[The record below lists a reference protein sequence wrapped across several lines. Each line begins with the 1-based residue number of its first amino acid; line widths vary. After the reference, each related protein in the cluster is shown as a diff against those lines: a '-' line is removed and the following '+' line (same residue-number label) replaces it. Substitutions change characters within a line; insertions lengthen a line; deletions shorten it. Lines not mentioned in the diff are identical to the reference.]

1 LQEYSLL
8 STYQNKSMV
17 ILAIMD
23 RHNVSGSRLRKSAL
37 WLYHE
42 SGVRSVHLTG
52 RDAWFIILARTCR
65 MFAFGGA
72 SLIMALFFASLGFSD
87 RQLGLFMTLTLAG
100 DCVLSFALTFVADSI
115 GRRRVFMGSGLLM
128 AVSGLIFVYFENF
141 WILLIAAV
149 IGVISATGSDFG
161 PFRAIEESVLSH
173 LTTPATRPDV
183 LSWYIVT
190 SNIGSAAGIEVAGRI
205 VEALKTRDGW
215 SETRI
220 YHAIFVI
227 YVIMGIANM
236 GFALSLTD
244 HCEIAKP
251 TPSKDDGTQ
260 AAQGLLSES
269 DDELEG
275 EMAPASTEPPAPQKK
290 SLFSGISMATVF
302 VMYKLWFL
310 LTVDCLADGM
320 ASYALTNYYLDRKFH
335 LPKSQLGDYM
345 SANYILGGVSSVF
358 AGPLARHL
366 GLINTMVFT
375 HLPSSVAVLLFPA
388 PKGITLTV
396 ILLLIRGGLNNMDQ
410 APRAALI
417 AAVVKPEERTAVMG
431 ITSTLRTLAST
442 IGPSI
447 TGALADT
454 DKFWVAFVT
463 AGSLR
468 VAYDLG
474 LWVMFVN
481 MKLHTHEEGG
491 EDANRSR
498 RIDDEEDSVEMNPY
512 KEEEEEHAR

>member
-1 LQEYSLL
+1 
-8 STYQNKSMV
+8 
-17 ILAIMD
+17 MD
-23 RHNVSGSRLRKSAL
+23 HRHARGSGLRKSAL

-52 RDAWFIILARTCR
+52 RDAWLVILARTCR

-72 SLIMALFFASLGFSD
+72 SLIMALFFTTLGYSD
-87 RQLGLFMTLTLAG
+87 RQLGLFMTMTLAG
-100 DCVLSFALTFVADSI
+100 DCVLSFALTFMADNV
-115 GRRRVFMGSGLLM
+115 GRRRVFIGSGLLM
-128 AVSGLIFVYFENF
+128 AVSGLVFAYFENF
-141 WILLIAAV
+141 WILLFAAV
-149 IGVISATGSDFG
+149 IGVISATGGDFG

-173 LTTPATRPDV
+173 LTTPETRPDV

-190 SNIGSAAGIEVAGRI
+190 SNLGSAAGIEVAGRVI
-205 VEALKTRDGW
+205 EALKSRDGW
-215 SETRI
+215 SERRI
-220 YHAIFVI
+220 YHAIFGI
-227 YVIMGIANM
+227 YVIMGIINM
-236 GFALSLTD
+236 GFAFFMTEN
-244 HCEIAKP
+244 CEITTP
-251 TPSKDDGTQ
+251 EPSKDDGTQ
-260 AAQGLLSES
+260 AAQGLLSDS
-269 DDELEG
+269 DEEMEG
-275 EMAPASTEPPAPQKK
+275 EMAPANTEPPPPQKK
-290 SLFSGISMATVF
+290 SLFSGISIASMF

-310 LTVDCLADGM
+310 LTVDSLADGM

-345 SANYILGGVSSVF
+345 SANYILGGISSVF

-375 HLPSSVAVLLFPA
+375 HLPSSVAVLLFPV
-388 PKGITLTV
+388 PQGIVLTV

-417 AAVVKPEERTAVMG
+417 AAVVKPEERTAVLG

-463 AGSLR
+463 AGALR

-491 EDANRSR
+491 QNSSRSR
-498 RIDDEEDSVEMNPY
+498 RVDDEEGSVEMDPF
-512 KEEEEEHAR
+512 KREEEEHTK